1 MAEQFNN
8 AVRGAIS
15 PGNAVEKLQS
25 ELQQIVEQG

>member
-1 MAEQFNN
+1 MAEQFPN